1 MGLMQRWLFVGM
13 VVCLCTIL
21 GFLAGLATRPVNTAG
36 GEGAAE
42 QRRHAAGEMERPGGG
57 RTVGFERRDELLK
70 AKKLLWVSGLQDK
83 TFDGS
88 KSKFVE
94 TSDFYLRSYL
104 VALLSAMGNAPSM
117 LPLLVLQG
125 DWSGRDS
132 FLNRVRELGATV
144 VFHKL
149 SFEQQLRL
157 QNGTAPHIDG
167 MWGSLLKVDV
177 HLIMDEVAPL
187 FGTLPAF
194 LPSHPI
200 CFYNEQFSVNLHK
213 DPEEVDMDYVL
224 WTDSDVIFQKDLN
237 SISLP
242 KPRLFSMAPDAGFNG
257 VPENAG
263 VFYLNVS
270 AYASVSQELQAHANA
285 KGWFYDVADQGVFLD
300 FFEWGANGNFIS
312 PLPNTYN
319 YRVYW
324 GRPQPLFWS
333 QALEPT
339 IIHFHAVK
347 PEFASCV
354 VKKMRAMRATASE
367 RKQQEEEEGELI
379 KRCGGQLNI
388 LRLAM
393 WGFER
398 DGGEYWDEVVAK
410 YRSYVQ
416 RIGIVI

>member
-21 GFLAGLATRPVNTAG
+21 GFLAGLATRSLNKAG
-36 GEGAAE
+36 EEGAAE
-42 QRRHAAGEMERPGGG
+42 QRRHAAGEMDGDG
-57 RTVGFERRDELLK
+57 TVGFERRDELLK

-104 VALLSAMGNAPSM
+104 VALLSATENAPSM

-125 DWSGRDS
+125 DWRGRDS
-132 FLNRVRELGATV
+132 FLNRVKELGATV

-177 HLIMDEVAPL
+177 HLIMDE
-187 FGTLPAF
+187 
-194 LPSHPI
+194 
-200 CFYNEQFSVNLHK
+200 FSVNLHK

-242 KPRLFSMAPDAGFNG
+242 KPRFFSMAPDAGFNG

-270 AYASVSQELQAHANA
+270 AYASVSQEVTSFPCVASFFMHGWLASQNNQLQAHANA

-333 QALEPT
+333 QALEPA

-354 VKKMRAMRATASE
+354 VKEMRAMRAAASE